1 MLVSLYYLFYGPN
14 HNSVFIYTILEPYR
28 RSNTNRNYIYPKL
41 NPNLTGIFTL
51 AGTLHP
57 VGKHYPK
64 LRAGTLDSCLK
75 FLMTLYDIILQA
87 TFPVLIGAS

>member
-1 MLVSLYYLFYGPN
+1 LSQVPHDSL
-14 HNSVFIYTILEPYR
+14 
-28 RSNTNRNYIYPKL
+28 
-41 NPNLTGIFTL
+41 FTL
-51 AGTLHP
+51 TGTLHP

-87 TFPVLIGAS
+87 TFPVLTGAS